1 MESTVVLIFIP
12 PPSFQPVP
20 LSLPRSHLFQNTH
33 TSLFF
38 NPIKYILTSF
48 YTVLGKDVMDVPA
61 TKRPSKRFRI
71 LGHAIHFDA
80 STVSREST
88 ESSFNVSATS
98 SEKKLLH
105 HNSILDL
112 NAKHL
117 FKMEKTMGELTSM
130 LQNVKAH

>member
-1 MESTVVLIFIP
+1 
-12 PPSFQPVP
+12 
-20 LSLPRSHLFQNTH
+20 
-33 TSLFF
+33 
-38 NPIKYILTSF
+38 
-48 YTVLGKDVMDVPA
+48 MDVPA

-117 FKMEKTMGELTSM
+117 LKMEKTMSELTSM

>member
-1 MESTVVLIFIP
+1 ME
-12 PPSFQPVP
+12 
-20 LSLPRSHLFQNTH
+20 
-33 TSLFF
+33 
-38 NPIKYILTSF
+38 
-48 YTVLGKDVMDVPA
+48 VPA

-117 FKMEKTMGELTSM
+117 LKMEKTMGELTSM